1 MIEIKVNEKGK
12 KIEVTTTAEIKGYN
26 NAIDQFFAV
35 LNALDKTSEDVLVDA
50 LEMYMKSKLEGDDN
64 DKSES

>member
-1 MIEIKVNEKGK
+1 MIRIEVIAKGK
-12 KIEVTTTAEIKGYN
+12 RIEVETRAEIEGYS
-26 NAIDQFFAV
+26 NAVAQFVAV

-50 LEMYMKSKLEGDDN
+50 LEEFMKAKWGDNDN

>member
-1 MIEIKVNEKGK
+1 MIEIKVNDIGK
-12 KIEVTTTAEIKGYN
+12 KIEVTTIAEIKGYS
-26 NAIDQFFAV
+26 NAVEQFFAV

-64 DKSES
+64 DESES